1 MSARIPMTPFYATP
15 QFDKRQAP
23 EEYAPSR
30 SLNEDK
36 IYYDINIRNRKVMK
50 SSTGFDDFDF

>member
-1 MSARIPMTPFYATP
+1 MTPFYATP